1 MKKIVVLLVFLMSN
15 IGLGIAQKVAIVDIG
30 AVLEVV
36 PEYKKAQED
45 LDKISTQWR
54 QEINQELDKI
64 KSMYNKYQA
73 EQVIMSDEMRKQ
85 KEDEITKKEKEVR
98 ELQKEKFGPEGT
110 LFKKRQELIK
120 PIQDRVFKAV
130 QDYATE
136 KAYDVV
142 LDKSSS
148 SGILFA
154 NAAIEKTAD
163 IIRKLGITIK

>member
-1 MKKIVVLLVFLMSN
+1 MKKIVVLLVFLISN
-15 IGLGIAQKVAIVDIG
+15 IGLGVAQKVAIVDIG
-30 AVLEVV
+30 AVLEAV

-85 KEDEITKKEKEVR
+85 KEDEITKKEKDVR
-98 ELQKEKFGPEGT
+98 ELQKEKFGPEGS

-130 QDYATE
+130 EDFATE

>member
-15 IGLGIAQKVAIVDIG
+15 IGLGVAQKVAIVDIG
-30 AVLEVV
+30 AVLEAV

-85 KEDEITKKEKEVR
+85 KEDEITKKEKDVR
-98 ELQKEKFGPEGT
+98 ELQKEKFGPEGS

-130 QDYATE
+130 EDFATE

>member
-1 MKKIVVLLVFLMSN
+1 
-15 IGLGIAQKVAIVDIG
+15 
-30 AVLEVV
+30 LEAV

-85 KEDEITKKEKEVR
+85 KEDEITKKEKDVR
-98 ELQKEKFGPEGT
+98 ELQKEKFGPEGS

-130 QDYATE
+130 EDFATE

-163 IIRKLGITIK
+163 IIRKLGITTK

>member
-1 MKKIVVLLVFLMSN
+1 MKKIVVLLVFLISN
-15 IGLGIAQKVAIVDIG
+15 IGLGVAQKVAIVDIG
-30 AVLEVV
+30 AVLEAV

-85 KEDEITKKEKEVR
+85 KEDEITKKEKDVR
-98 ELQKEKFGPEGT
+98 ELQKEKFGPEGS

-130 QDYATE
+130 EDFATE

-163 IIRKLGITIK
+163 IIRKLGITTK

>member
-1 MKKIVVLLVFLMSN
+1 MKKIVVLLVFLISN
-15 IGLGIAQKVAIVDIG
+15 IGLGVAQKVAIVDIG
-30 AVLEVV
+30 AVLEAV

-85 KEDEITKKEKEVR
+85 KEDEITKKEKDVR
-98 ELQKEKFGPEGT
+98 ELQKEKFGPEGS

-130 QDYATE
+130 EDFATE

-142 LDKSSS
+142 LDKSTS

-163 IIRKLGITIK
+163 IIRKLGITTK

>member
-45 LDKISTQWR
+45 LDKVSTQWR

>member
-15 IGLGIAQKVAIVDIG
+15 IGLGVAQKVAIVDIG
-30 AVLEVV
+30 AVLEAV

-98 ELQKEKFGPEGT
+98 ELQKEKFGPEGS

-130 QDYATE
+130 EDFATE

>member
-1 MKKIVVLLVFLMSN
+1 MKKIVVLLVFLISN
-15 IGLGIAQKVAIVDIG
+15 IGLGVAQKVAIVDIG
-30 AVLEVV
+30 AVLEAV

-98 ELQKEKFGPEGT
+98 ELQKEKFGPEGS

-130 QDYATE
+130 EDFATE

>member
-15 IGLGIAQKVAIVDIG
+15 IGLGVAQKVAIVDIG
-30 AVLEVV
+30 AVLEAV

-98 ELQKEKFGPEGT
+98 ELQKEKFGPEGS

-130 QDYATE
+130 EDFATE

-163 IIRKLGITIK
+163 IIRKLGITTK

>member
-1 MKKIVVLLVFLMSN
+1 M
-15 IGLGIAQKVAIVDIG
+15 
-30 AVLEVV
+30 
-36 PEYKKAQED
+36 
-45 LDKISTQWR
+45 
-54 QEINQELDKI
+54 
-64 KSMYNKYQA
+64 
-73 EQVIMSDEMRKQ
+73 
-85 KEDEITKKEKEVR
+85 R
-98 ELQKEKFGPEGT
+98 ELQKEKFGPEGS

-130 QDYATE
+130 EDFATE

-163 IIRKLGITIK
+163 ASENSALPPNKTVP